1 MTDPFG
7 RRVLSCGHY
16 HQRPQAHYPTIVRL
30 PLVCLRGTTSCLAAG
45 RPLDVLPLQA
55 AAAHSEERFGVWVVI
70 ERESKTVI
78 GDIGFIGPPGEDNTV
93 EIGYSVIPDRR
104 GRGYATEAARAF
116 VDWALRQPRVDS
128 VVAGCDNKNV
138 PSIRIL
144 EGIGFVRSSESV
156 GQLRWRLETA
166 HHDQG

>member
-1 MTDPFG
+1 
-7 RRVLSCGHY
+7 
-16 HQRPQAHYPTIVRL
+16 
-30 PLVCLRGTTSCLAAG
+30 
-45 RPLDVLPLQA
+45 
-55 AAAHSEERFGVWVVI
+55 VWVVI

-116 VDWALRQPRVDS
+116 VDWALRQPRIDS

-144 EGIGFVRSSESV
+144 EGIGFVRSSESD